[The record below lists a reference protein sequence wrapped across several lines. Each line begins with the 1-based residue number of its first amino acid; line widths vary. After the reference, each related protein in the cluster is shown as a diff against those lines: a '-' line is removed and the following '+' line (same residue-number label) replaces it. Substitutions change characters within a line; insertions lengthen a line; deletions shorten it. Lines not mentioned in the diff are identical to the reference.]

1 MIRLTAI
8 LASLLLAACATP
20 PEVRRPTARMVTINI
35 VSLPPGAA
43 IYHNAEFI
51 GVAPLRRTVEAD
63 ADGNWK
69 QGARFQA
76 YVPHD
81 ASSYEEAIFPEGYAV
96 PRNMLLR
103 VPGYT
108 DWYNSVQRYARFVR

>member
-1 MIRLTAI
+1 MKTTTL
-8 LASLLLAACATP
+8 LCFSLLLAACATP

-51 GVAPLRRTVEAD
+51 GVAPLQRTVEAD
-63 ADGNWK
+63 AEGNWK

-81 ASSYEEAIFPEGYAV
+81 SSAHEEAIFPEGYAV
-96 PRNMLLR
+96 PKNMLLR

-108 DWYNSVQRYARFVR
+108 QWHSSVQQTAVTVR

>member
-1 MIRLTAI
+1 MKTTTL
-8 LASLLLAACATP
+8 LCFSLLLAACATP

-51 GVAPLRRTVEAD
+51 GVTPLQRTVEAD
-63 ADGNWK
+63 AEGNWK
-69 QGARFQA
+69 QDALFQA

-81 ASSYEEAIFPEGYAV
+81 ASRHERATFYEGYAV
-96 PRNMLLR
+96 PRNILLR

-108 DWYNSVQRYARFVR
+108 HWYSSVEQARPQVR

>member
-1 MIRLTAI
+1 MKTTTL
-8 LASLLLAACATP
+8 LCFSLLLTACAAP
-20 PEVRRPTARMVTINI
+20 PEVRRPTGRMVTITI
-35 VSLPPGAA
+35 GSLPPGAA

-51 GVAPLRRTVEAD
+51 GVAPLQRTVEAD
-63 ADGNWK
+63 AEGNWK
-69 QGARFQA
+69 QPARFQA

-81 ASSYEEAIFPEGYAV
+81 ANSYEEAVFPAGFAV

-108 DWYNSVQRYARFVR
+108 HWYSSVQQAPVTVR

>member
-1 MIRLTAI
+1 MKTIAL
-8 LASLLLAACATP
+8 LASLALAACATP

-63 ADGNWK
+63 TEGNWK

-108 DWYNSVQRYARFVR
+108 RWHNSVQQTPVTVR

>member
-1 MIRLTAI
+1 MA
-8 LASLLLAACATP
+8 
-20 PEVRRPTARMVTINI
+20 TINI

-51 GVAPLRRTVEAD
+51 GLAPLQRTVEAD
-63 ADGNWK
+63 AEGNWK

-81 ASSYEEAIFPEGYAV
+81 SLAHEEAVFPEGYAV
-96 PRNMLLR
+96 PRNILLR

-108 DWYNSVQRYARFVR
+108 HWYSSVERVRPTIR

>member
-1 MIRLTAI
+1 MTAQRLLLLI
-8 LASLLLAACATP
+8 SLLLAACATP

-51 GVAPLRRTVEAD
+51 GVAPLQRTVEAD

-69 QGARFQA
+69 QPTRFQA

-81 ASSYEEAIFPEGYAV
+81 TSNYEEAVFPEGYAV

-108 DWYNSVQRYARFVR
+108 EWYTSMQRYVR

>member
-1 MIRLTAI
+1 MRTTTLLSI
-8 LASLLLAACATP
+8 SLLLAACVTP

-51 GVAPLRRTVEAD
+51 GVAPLQRTVEAD

-69 QGARFQA
+69 QPTRFQA

-81 ASSYEEAIFPEGYAV
+81 TSNYEEAVFPEGFAV
-96 PRNMLLR
+96 PKNMLLR

-108 DWYNSVQRYARFVR
+108 EWYTSMQRYVR